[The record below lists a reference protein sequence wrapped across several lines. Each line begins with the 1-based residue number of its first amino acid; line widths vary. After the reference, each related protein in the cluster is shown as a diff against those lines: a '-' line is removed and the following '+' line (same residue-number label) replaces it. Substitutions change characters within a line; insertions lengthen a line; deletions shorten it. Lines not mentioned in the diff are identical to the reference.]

1 MCSEELKKLVYLAIE
16 PNEFDNHKRH
26 VIYKRAKKEGA
37 SKEEVDSLIFTALAK
52 KRHTIQ
58 TTTDKEFHKSFFLK
72 RVYVNGSRFWVQEI
86 YCDGKSIKARR
97 KHRYFLWGKPKERS
111 LPLDDM
117 IYFDIF
123 SKIGIRKRAE
133 FGAYD
138 NQWNVRLKK
147 DFAIYVRDVC
157 INNFARFSWPDS
169 RFIKSQITKQ
179 HKLTQPFLWVN
190 NDYITLS
197 HNCFG
202 GTEWRT
208 CVPVREVAFFCKDIN
223 TRNTNIYFG
232 YHDQIEIDAI
242 KHQEAEILEEHCK
255 NHKAKIGAEKLHEF
269 KPAFS
274 LSKYVT
280 PSNWF
285 KKERIA
291 LTEEAIIYYC
301 KSLLKTE
308 CTYLP
313 YDDVRVADF
322 DWGFFGKTINLF
334 GIQNIMTHFKYSKS
348 DCISIIKDELN
359 KHGIL
364 GRLAQ
369 KRKTWP
375 WFKCFGA
382 DVVVMTNDGLC
393 LSAHEYKNEGEYA
406 SRKNYYF
413 PYKNIYH
420 YEKFWWWLLWRTY
433 YIYAKE
439 DNIRKDQKAT
449 TVQFKL
455 RRMIFWC
462 GVYNRLENSNAVQ
475 NKKYYHEECKDD
487 NKNY

>member
-1 MCSEELKKLVYLAIE
+1 MCSEELKELVYLAIE

-179 HKLTQPFLWVN
+179 HKL
-190 NDYITLS
+190 I
-197 HNCFG
+197 
-202 GTEWRT
+202 
-208 CVPVREVAFFCKDIN
+208 
-223 TRNTNIYFG
+223 
-232 YHDQIEIDAI
+232 
-242 KHQEAEILEEHCK
+242 
-255 NHKAKIGAEKLHEF
+255 
-269 KPAFS
+269 
-274 LSKYVT
+274 
-280 PSNWF
+280 
-285 KKERIA
+285 
-291 LTEEAIIYYC
+291 
-301 KSLLKTE
+301 
-308 CTYLP
+308 
-313 YDDVRVADF
+313 
-322 DWGFFGKTINLF
+322 
-334 GIQNIMTHFKYSKS
+334 
-348 DCISIIKDELN
+348 
-359 KHGIL
+359 
-364 GRLAQ
+364 
-369 KRKTWP
+369 
-375 WFKCFGA
+375 
-382 DVVVMTNDGLC
+382 
-393 LSAHEYKNEGEYA
+393 
-406 SRKNYYF
+406 
-413 PYKNIYH
+413 
-420 YEKFWWWLLWRTY
+420 
-433 YIYAKE
+433 
-439 DNIRKDQKAT
+439 
-449 TVQFKL
+449 
-455 RRMIFWC
+455 
-462 GVYNRLENSNAVQ
+462 
-475 NKKYYHEECKDD
+475 
-487 NKNY
+487 